1 MQTFSSVITE
11 YRLPSSAAFSNFSPS
26 SCVDKFCS
34 HRLRNK
40 LFLCLMEVMILY
52 LFCWLVH
59 FVKILSSIPAQ
70 LNDADFNPGKRNL
83 RKSHVREGVPK
94 KERESQRELCL
105 KRNRERD
112 SVARERKR
120 VCGLRERERH
130 TESVWMIECALM
142 CLYVCVYTCV
152 ICVCV
157 CVRVW
162 VCEVYVWV
170 CVRAR
175 THVHVR
181 ACFDCVCD
189 SCIFLHIYMYLDVH
203 IRIQLYRYRCV
214 CAYVCVC
221 VCVCVCLQSHTH
233 IHIHKVRYDHMQRTH
248 ALKHTRIYTRIGKCI
263 SGLIKWWTEISVFPK
278 RGNYLTISTCVCM
291 CARESEQQK
300 KTDRE
305 GAPIS
310 CFFCMDTR

>member
-70 LNDADFNPGKRNL
+70 LNDADFNPGKWNL

-112 SVARERKR
+112 SVARERER
-120 VCGLRERERH
+120 VCGYARKRERH
-130 TESVWMIECALM
+130 TK
-142 CLYVCVYTCV
+142 CLNVCVCVYV
-152 ICVCV
+152 SVCVCV
-157 CVRVW
+157 CK
-162 VCEVYVWV
+162 
-170 CVRAR
+170 
-175 THVHVR
+175 
-181 ACFDCVCD
+181 CD
-189 SCIFLHIYMYLDVH
+189 MC
-203 IRIQLYRYRCV
+203 
-214 CAYVCVC
+214 VCVC
-221 VCVCVCLQSHTH
+221 VCVCVCART
-233 IHIHKVRYDHMQRTH
+233 RTH
-248 ALKHTRIYTRIGKCI
+248 AHVRVFRLCSWFVHIFTYLYVSLCTYT
-263 SGLIKWWTEISVFPK
+263 
-278 RGNYLTISTCVCM
+278 YTI
-291 CARESEQQK
+291 
-300 KTDRE
+300 
-305 GAPIS
+305 I
-310 CFFCMDTR
+310 